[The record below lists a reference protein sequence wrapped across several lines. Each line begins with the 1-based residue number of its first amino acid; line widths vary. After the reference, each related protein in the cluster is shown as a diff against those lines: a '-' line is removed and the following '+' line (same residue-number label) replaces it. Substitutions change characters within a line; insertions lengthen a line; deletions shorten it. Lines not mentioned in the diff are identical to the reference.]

1 MKDYYQILGIQQN
14 ATQDEI
20 KKAYFKKVRI
30 HSPEKDP
37 ENFKLIRE
45 AYEVLSNEKLRRAYD
60 TSGYQEEAKKKIEEA
75 IKLMDENEFER
86 ASVIL
91 QKLMDGDVR
100 FAICYVLIASC
111 YVRLNWLDK
120 AIALLEDALQDDCLD
135 VVEQIDIAFILINIL
150 INYRM
155 THRDVN
161 VVDYIAN
168 IYYEADEYVN
178 SKIISFINESNET
191 KNIRAMYYYI
201 WLYNYLNEENDE
213 DEIMK
218 YEETAWDYV
227 DILRD
232 LDSLYR
238 DRKLDIEF
246 KDLLIYLHEYRLM
259 AEEQDSRNVFNNIVV
274 KLYGIGVGR
283 ITRNIEILKT
293 YYNDVYEKYSKEL
306 NTILATIK
314 GIKEKE
320 EQNQQSFKSN
330 YQYNQTEPTVKQ
342 QTQNKNDDGYGGC
355 LFLILL
361 LIFFLFHC

>member
-1 MKDYYQILGIQQN
+1 
-14 ATQDEI
+14 
-20 KKAYFKKVRI
+20 
-30 HSPEKDP
+30 
-37 ENFKLIRE
+37 
-45 AYEVLSNEKLRRAYD
+45 
-60 TSGYQEEAKKKIEEA
+60 
-75 IKLMDENEFER
+75 
-86 ASVIL
+86 
-91 QKLMDGDVR
+91 
-100 FAICYVLIASC
+100 
-111 YVRLNWLDK
+111 
-120 AIALLEDALQDDCLD
+120 
-135 VVEQIDIAFILINIL
+135 
-150 INYRM
+150 
-155 THRDVN
+155 
-161 VVDYIAN
+161 
-168 IYYEADEYVN
+168 
-178 SKIISFINESNET
+178 
-191 KNIRAMYYYI
+191 
-201 WLYNYLNEENDE
+201 
-213 DEIMK
+213 MK

>member
-1 MKDYYQILGIQQN
+1 MLI
-14 ATQDEI
+14 
-20 KKAYFKKVRI
+20 
-30 HSPEKDP
+30 P
-37 ENFKLIRE
+37 KL
-45 AYEVLSNEKLRRAYD
+45 YPLSMNLMRQKHK
-60 TSGYQEEAKKKIEEA
+60 GYV
-75 IKLMDENEFER
+75 F
-86 ASVIL
+86 
-91 QKLMDGDVR
+91 
-100 FAICYVLIASC
+100 
-111 YVRLNWLDK
+111 
-120 AIALLEDALQDDCLD
+120 
-135 VVEQIDIAFILINIL
+135 
-150 INYRM
+150 
-155 THRDVN
+155 
-161 VVDYIAN
+161 
-168 IYYEADEYVN
+168 
-178 SKIISFINESNET
+178 
-191 KNIRAMYYYI
+191 YI
-201 WLYNYLNEENDE
+201 WLYNYLNEENDEDE